1 MFVCVC
7 VHMEAPKCQSLE
19 ITHLGCLVC
28 FLREGLC
35 NAHRD
40 LPASGSPVL
49 GLKVCTTMSGVIL
62 AFFGKGSP
70 SLLEFIKY
78 TRLVGKQAQ

>member
-1 MFVCVC
+1 MYMCVYRGPE
-7 VHMEAPKCQSLE
+7 VSVLR
-19 ITHLGCLVC
+19 ITHLGCLVR

-49 GLKVCTTMSGVIL
+49 RLKVCTTMCGVIL
-62 AFFGKGSP
+62 AFLEKVSQSFG
-70 SLLEFIKY
+70 IH
-78 TRLVGKQAQ
+78 